1 MNPDLDDPN
10 PAGVAKDLLGVA
22 KPEGAG
28 NLEPGVLD
36 TPAVDGG
43 GILEL
48 GVAGNLLLGVLDSP
62 WPNLLLGVDWRDP
75 DITGLAKL
83 LPSIQ
88 KSKYRRPFFFAIS
101 IIKMKDLNHPGV
113 YIIYNLTT
121 SKTKFSF
128 LLKIVPQKFNC
139 IRLKLVLFPRLFKNK
154 PLKNTYGS
162 FGGKVAALKPTLP
175 M

>member
-1 MNPDLDDPN
+1 MFIKINPRWTPDLDDPT

-22 KPEGAG
+22 KPEGAS

-48 GVAGNLLLGVLDSP
+48 GVAGNLVLGVLESP

-75 DITGLAKL
+75 DITGLARL

-88 KSKYRRPFFFAIS
+88 IKIQKTIFLKIL
-101 IIKMKDLNHPGV
+101 IIKIKDLIRPGV
-113 YIIYNLTT
+113 
-121 SKTKFSF
+121 
-128 LLKIVPQKFNC
+128 
-139 IRLKLVLFPRLFKNK
+139 
-154 PLKNTYGS
+154 
-162 FGGKVAALKPTLP
+162 
-175 M
+175 

>member
-62 WPNLLLGVDWRDP
+62 
-75 DITGLAKL
+75 
-83 LPSIQ
+83 
-88 KSKYRRPFFFAIS
+88 
-101 IIKMKDLNHPGV
+101 
-113 YIIYNLTT
+113 
-121 SKTKFSF
+121 
-128 LLKIVPQKFNC
+128 
-139 IRLKLVLFPRLFKNK
+139 
-154 PLKNTYGS
+154 
-162 FGGKVAALKPTLP
+162 
-175 M
+175 

>member
-1 MNPDLDDPN
+1 MFIKINPRWTHDLDDPT

-22 KPEGAG
+22 KPEGAS

-48 GVAGNLLLGVLDSP
+48 GVAGNLVLGVLESP

-75 DITGLAKL
+75 DITGLARL

-88 KSKYRRPFFFAIS
+88 IKIQKSIFFEIL
-101 IIKMKDLNHPGV
+101 IIKIKDLIRPGV
-113 YIIYNLTT
+113 
-121 SKTKFSF
+121 
-128 LLKIVPQKFNC
+128 
-139 IRLKLVLFPRLFKNK
+139 
-154 PLKNTYGS
+154 
-162 FGGKVAALKPTLP
+162 
-175 M
+175 